1 MASESKTITSGS
13 QNLVSRSQNTVADDE
28 ELQGEVPKDRVHV
41 LDATQTIFEVN
52 FKVKQYQNRQKL
64 NRNTEHNLYF

>member
-1 MASESKTITSGS
+1 MASESKTISSGS
-13 QNLVSRSQNTVADDE
+13 QNSVSRSQNTVADDE
-28 ELQGEVPKDRVHV
+28 ELQGEVPEDRVHV

-64 NRNTEHNLYF
+64 NRNTEQKFYF